1 MASIWVTIPVRN
13 RPRKRREKKKAVT
26 DTNMTHPWSRGRGTL
41 EEATKI
47 QTSPPST
54 ISRQTKAPE

>member
-1 MASIWVTIPVRN
+1 MPDRN
-13 RPRKRREKKKAVT
+13 RPRKRREKRKAVT
-26 DTNMTHPWSRGRGTL
+26 DTNMTHPCSRGRGTL

-47 QTSPPST
+47 QTRPPNR